1 MIKKLTLAAL
11 LPYDVHLAPSPKFVF
26 GCTAYS
32 ENYGQPRSTLAN
44 RFGTFAGGGTI
55 YRCFALATL
64 TATNDFARTQSCW
77 QIDQTTATGYCYK
90 DTVGDWYC
98 GLLGT
103 KTEWQAN
110 VLPPA
115 GS

>member
-1 MIKKLTLAAL
+1 MSISLQAQNLFSGAQLIRKITGSHDRPWPTGLE
-11 LPYDVHLAPSPKFVF
+11 HS
-26 GCTAYS
+26 
-32 ENYGQPRSTLAN
+32 R
-44 RFGTFAGGGTI
+44 GGGTI